1 MPKPTPRRKTRRV
14 PFWIT
19 MDLMW
24 VRVVAILAISFAIV
38 VFLQNRPRMGSI
50 AECIDRYEAASTL
63 RDSARIDSLRP
74 YESKKARGE
83 SCGALRKSPA
93 YARALHDRHPQPH
106 PRA

>member
-1 MPKPTPRRKTRRV
+1 
-14 PFWIT
+14 

-24 VRVVAILAISFAIV
+24 VRVVAIVAISFAIV

-50 AECIDRYEAASTL
+50 AECIDRYEAASTP
-63 RDSARIDSLRP
+63 RDSSRIDSLRP
-74 YESKKARGE
+74 YESRKLRGE

-93 YARALHDRHPQPH
+93 YARALHDRHLQPH

>member
-1 MPKPTPRRKTRRV
+1 
-14 PFWIT
+14 

-24 VRVVAILAISFAIV
+24 VRVVAIVAISFAIV

-50 AECIDRYEAASTL
+50 AECIDRYEAASTP

-74 YESKKARGE
+74 YESRKLRGE

-93 YARALHDRHPQPH
+93 YARALHDRHPRPH